1 MTTHLHSAST
11 AMHFEGAPP
20 VGEYPH
26 ATIGTIAE
34 QAANGLTAVRG
45 IGAIALNRYIVNTE
59 EYQSWK
65 TAAAFGLLAL
75 TDAEGKLAR
84 WGRNLQGKDEDIPR
98 PFQSYIDHLT
108 DKGLV
113 DGTMAAIAERERLN
127 DNAIYAGSIAAATG
141 VTVVRDVATTV
152 DRMAADWQ
160 GIDTRA
166 QKSGKKKALL
176 QYLVIGFA
184 LSPLA
189 RTRAGKTI
197 AAAGMT
203 YTAKESV
210 TSGWKLHRS
219 FSEQRHQQKH
229 VSDN

>member
-1 MTTHLHSAST
+1 
-11 AMHFEGAPP
+11 MHFEGTPP
-20 VGEYPH
+20 SGEYPH
-26 ATIGTIAE
+26 ETLGIMAE

-45 IGAIALNRYIVNTE
+45 IGAVALNRYIVNTE

-84 WGRNLQGKDEDIPR
+84 WGRNLQGKDEGISR

-113 DGTMAAIAERERLN
+113 DGTMAAIAERELLN

-141 VTVVRDVATTV
+141 VTIVRDVATTM
-152 DRMAADWQ
+152 DRVVADWQ

-166 QKSGKKKALL
+166 QESGKKKALL
-176 QYLVIGFA
+176 QYLVVGFA

-189 RTRAGKTI
+189 RTAIGKTI
-197 AAAGMT
+197 AATGMA
-203 YTAKESV
+203 YTTKESV
-210 TSGWKLHRS
+210 TSGWKLHKS
-219 FSEQRHQQKH
+219 FSDRRHQQRN